1 MTFGTS
7 REGAYSK
14 LLKVLRVGTVLISV
28 FLEAAECAKQ
38 SINVY
43 LKRIKKT
50 GKRTCCPWIL
60 PGYNDQP
67 SNRQLRLRR
76 RSLFL

>member
-1 MTFGTS
+1 MNVMTFSTS

-14 LLKVLRVGTVLISV
+14 LLKVLRVETVLISV

-50 GKRTCCPWIL
+50 GKGL
-60 PGYNDQP
+60 VVPG
-67 SNRQLRLRR
+67 S
-76 RSLFL
+76 FLATTTNQAIVTTP